1 MINLKDITEK
11 NLLSIIYLTPA
22 DNQKDQV
29 APNSVSIAQ
38 GLFSK
43 TAWFKGVFYNDIPVG
58 FVMLDLNKKE
68 KNVAYGVL

>member
-22 DNQKDQV
+22 ENQKDQV

-38 GLFSK
+38 GLF
-43 TAWFKGVFYNDIPVG
+43 
-58 FVMLDLNKKE
+58 
-68 KNVAYGVL
+68 